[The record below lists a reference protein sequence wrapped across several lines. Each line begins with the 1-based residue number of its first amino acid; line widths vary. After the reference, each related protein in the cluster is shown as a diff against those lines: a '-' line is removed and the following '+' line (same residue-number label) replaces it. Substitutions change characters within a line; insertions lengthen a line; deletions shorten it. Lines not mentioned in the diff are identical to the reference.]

1 MRNLFRLVGRFRSD
15 RRGNIAVIFGIACVP
30 LIVSV
35 GCAVDYTAA
44 TRIKSKLQAAA
55 DDASVGS
62 VAKTSPAFIA
72 AGSMTT
78 DGPIPVGV
86 TDATNIFNGNM
97 SGVTGYT
104 VTPTVTKTGAIVT
117 STVQFSA
124 TVPTT
129 FLGVIGTTQ
138 MTVTGT
144 STATTSMPLFI
155 DFYLLLDNSPSMGV
169 GATPNDVQIM
179 VNHTS
184 DQCAFACHD
193 VNNSNNYYNLAISL
207 GVTTRIDVLRQAT
220 QDLMDTATQYELY
233 PSQYR
238 MAIYDFGASAST
250 AGLRALFSLSSSL
263 SSAKTAAGNIALMTV
278 SGTNDNSDRDTQFTP
293 ILPQINT
300 AIPTPGNGTSSA
312 PLKYLFFVSDG
323 VADEANSGST
333 MCNASSSYPVYT
345 SSNRCQSPINPAL
358 CQALKDRGIR
368 IAVLYTTYLALP
380 TNNWYTTWINPFNT
394 APYGPS
400 PNSKIAQNMQ
410 SCASPGFYFE
420 VSPTQGISAAMQ
432 ALFKK
437 AVGEAHITG

>member
-155 DFYLLLDNSPSMGV
+155 DFYLLLDN
-169 GATPNDVQIM
+169 
-179 VNHTS
+179 
-184 DQCAFACHD
+184 
-193 VNNSNNYYNLAISL
+193 
-207 GVTTRIDVLRQAT
+207 
-220 QDLMDTATQYELY
+220 
-233 PSQYR
+233 
-238 MAIYDFGASAST
+238 
-250 AGLRALFSLSSSL
+250 
-263 SSAKTAAGNIALMTV
+263 
-278 SGTNDNSDRDTQFTP
+278 
-293 ILPQINT
+293 
-300 AIPTPGNGTSSA
+300 
-312 PLKYLFFVSDG
+312 
-323 VADEANSGST
+323 
-333 MCNASSSYPVYT
+333 
-345 SSNRCQSPINPAL
+345 
-358 CQALKDRGIR
+358 
-368 IAVLYTTYLALP
+368 
-380 TNNWYTTWINPFNT
+380 
-394 APYGPS
+394 
-400 PNSKIAQNMQ
+400 
-410 SCASPGFYFE
+410 
-420 VSPTQGISAAMQ
+420 
-432 ALFKK
+432 
-437 AVGEAHITG
+437 